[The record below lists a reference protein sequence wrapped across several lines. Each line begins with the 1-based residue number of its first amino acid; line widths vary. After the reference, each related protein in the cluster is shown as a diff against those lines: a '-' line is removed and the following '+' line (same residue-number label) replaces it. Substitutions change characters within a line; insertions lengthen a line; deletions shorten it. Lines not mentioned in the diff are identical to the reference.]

1 MSGALSFGQERLWFL
16 DQLDPGDAS
25 YNIPLVL
32 RLTGDLD
39 AAALHAALHGVVER
53 HETLRTRF
61 PAVDGRPHATA
72 GPAPVLREVACTA
85 AELDALLAERSNAPF
100 DLAEGPLLR
109 ATLLR
114 VTDRPGEHVL
124 SLVVHHIVADG
135 WSLNVLRDELAGR
148 YAGTFDAPPLP
159 TTYAAFARAQ
169 RDAGAEQDTTFWRE
183 QLTGAAPLELQ
194 PDLRRSAARTSDGA
208 FHTRRVAGVAALDAF
223 AREQRVSPFMVL
235 LAVYQVLLQRHT
247 GQDDISVGVPVAG
260 RNDPDLEPL
269 VGYFSNTLVLRGDLG
284 ADITFRELLR
294 ATRRT
299 ALGAFSHQDLPFE
312 RLLDELHVARDLS
325 RNPLFQTLL
334 TVHSQDG
341 DRHGVPRPFG
351 PLTAVEID
359 GGHSQTKVDVMLDVW
374 RSGEDLLTVFGYRRD
389 LFRPGTIAALAE
401 RFELLL
407 RAAIAAP
414 DTRLR
419 DLPVLTE
426 ADRAF
431 VVRAART
438 TTAPPTG
445 TVLDELA
452 ARVATHPDTAA
463 LDTTTYDELWQA
475 SGRLAGALLAAL
487 PDGAPRI
494 VGVCLPRGPHAV
506 VAMLAAWRAGAAYLP
521 LDPAYPA
528 ARLAFMVA
536 DSGAAVV
543 VTDDRHPFD
552 GVRTLP
558 VTATGTGQPV
568 RPDPEDTAYVIYTS
582 GSTGTPKGVL
592 VPHRALAARAA
603 WMRDGYGITA
613 ADTVAQF
620 AALSFDTHA
629 EELWPALTAGGTVV
643 FADADLPQF
652 LTTPAGA
659 AVTVLDLPTPY
670 WHRLVD
676 DLGGVPWPAGLRL
689 VILGADQVEAAAVA
703 AWRAAFGDRVRL
715 VNSYG
720 PTETTI
726 IATVA
731 DLTGADPDGDPG
743 DRPPIGRPL
752 WDTTVAV
759 TDRHGRP
766 VPPGVPGE
774 LRIGG
779 AGVAHGY
786 LGRPGR
792 TAEAFEPDPDG
803 PPGARRYRTGDRVR
817 WRPDGQL
824 EFLGRLDEQ
833 VKVRGYRIEPGEVT
847 AALLALPGVGQAAV
861 VARADAL
868 IGYVVPA
875 APEAGRDTA
884 AVDPAG
890 LRQALAATLPAH
902 LVPNAIV
909 TLDAL
914 PLTVNGKLDRAALPD
929 PEVRSATGY
938 LAPRTDAEDLV
949 AGVWAEVLGV
959 EKVGALDD
967 FFDLGGHSLLATRMV
982 ARIRAAVDL
991 AVPIRTLFTHRTVAG
1006 FAAAVEALLIA
1017 EIEAMSEE
1025 TAQHMLTG
1033 DQL

>member
-1 MSGALSFGQERLWFL
+1 MSFGQERLWFL

-32 RLTGDLD
+32 RLTDEPGALGGLD
-39 AAALHAALHGVVER
+39 PAALRAALRGLVER
-53 HETLRTRF
+53 QETLRTRF
-61 PAVDGRPHATA
+61 PATDGRPYATA
-72 GPAPVLREVACTA
+72 GPAPALREVACA
-85 AELDALLAERSNAPF
+85 AAGLDALLAECSNAPF

-109 ATLLR
+109 ATLIR

-148 YAGTFDAPPLP
+148 YAGTFDGPPLP
-159 TTYAAFARAQ
+159 TTYAAFAQAQ

-194 PDLRRSAARTSDGA
+194 PDLRRPASKTSDGA
-208 FHTRRVAGVAALDAF
+208 FHTRRVTVAAALDAF
-223 AREQRVSPFMVL
+223 AREHRVSPFMVL
-235 LAVYQVLLQRHT
+235 LATYQVLLRWHT
-247 GQDDISVGVPVAG
+247 GQDDVSVGVPVAG
-260 RNDPDLEPL
+260 RTDPDLEPL
-269 VGYFSNTLVLRGDLG
+269 VGYFSNTLVLRGDLSG
-284 ADITFRELLR
+284 DGTFRDLLR

-312 RLLDELHVARDLS
+312 RLLDELHVERDLS

-341 DRHGVPRPFG
+341 DRHGGPRPFG

-359 GGHSQTKVDVMLDVW
+359 GGHARTKVDVMLDVW
-374 RSGEDLLTVFGYRRD
+374 RSGDDLLAVFGYRSD
-389 LFRPGTIAALAE
+389 LFRPATIAALAE
-401 RFELLL
+401 RFEVLL
-407 RAAIAAP
+407 RAALAAP
-414 DTRLR
+414 DTRVR
-419 DLPVLTE
+419 DLPALTD
-426 ADRAF
+426 ADQAF
-431 VVRAART
+431 LSTVSAGT
-438 TTAPPTG
+438 TTATPPLA
-445 TVLDELA
+445 VLEELA
-452 ARVATHPDTAA
+452 ARAAEHPDRAA
-463 LDTTTYDELWQA
+463 LSGMTYGALWAA
-475 SGRLAGALLAAL
+475 SGRLAGALLET
-487 PDGAPRI
+487 PDRPGI
-494 VGVCLPRGPHAV
+494 VGVCLPRGPDAV

-536 DSGAAVV
+536 DSGAGVV
-543 VTDDRHPFD
+543 VADRHTFD
-552 GVRTLP
+552 GVRTIP
-558 VTATGTGQPV
+558 VTATGAAAPV
-568 RPDPEDTAYVIYTS
+568 LPDAEDTAYVIYTS

-592 VPHRALAARAA
+592 VPHRALAARIA

-643 FADADLPQF
+643 FADADLPD
-652 LTTPAGA
+652 LLASPAGA

-676 DLGGVPWPAGLRL
+676 DLGGVRWPAGLRL

-731 DLTGADPDGDPG
+731 ELTGDTGDTA

-752 WDTTVAV
+752 WNTTVAV

-803 PPGARRYRTGDRVR
+803 PAGARRYRTGDRVR
-817 WRPDGQL
+817 WRPDGRL

-861 VARADAL
+861 LARGDAL
-868 IGYVVPA
+868 FGYVVPA
-875 APEAGRDTA
+875 GL
-884 AVDPAG
+884 DPAA
-890 LRQALAATLPAH
+890 LRQALAETLPAH
-902 LVPNAIV
+902 LVPTAIV
-909 TLDAL
+909 ALDAL

-929 PEVRSATGY
+929 PEVRSVAGWV
-938 LAPRTDAEDLV
+938 APRTDAEDLV

-991 AVPIRTLFTHRTVAG
+991 TVPIRTLFTHRTVAG

-1025 TAQHMLTG
+1025 TAQHMLTEE
-1033 DQL
+1033 QP

>member
-1 MSGALSFGQERLWFL
+1 MSFGQERLWFL

-25 YNIPLVL
+25 WNIPLVL

-39 AAALHAALHGVVER
+39 AGRLRAALAGLAER

-72 GPAPVLREVACTA
+72 GPAPVLDEVTST
-85 AELDALLAERSNAPF
+85 EEGLGALLAGRSNAPF

-109 ATLLR
+109 ATL
-114 VTDRPGEHVL
+114 VTVGDEHVL

-135 WSLNVLRDELAGR
+135 WSLNVLRDELARR
-148 YAGTFDAPPLP
+148 YAGTFDEPPLP
-159 TTYAAFARAQ
+159 TTYAAYAQAQ
-169 RDAGAEQDTTFWRE
+169 RNAGADRRHVRAEEDGDGGHGKREDTTFWRD

-194 PDLRRSAARTSDGA
+194 PDLRRPASKTSDGA
-208 FHTRRVAGVAALDAF
+208 FHTRRIALAAAVDGV
-223 AREQRVSPFMVL
+223 AREQRVSQFMVL
-235 LAVYQVLLQRHT
+235 LAAYQLLLQRHT

-260 RNDPDLEPL
+260 RDDPDLEPL
-269 VGYFSNTLVLRGDLG
+269 VGYFSNTLVLRADLSG
-284 ADITFRELLR
+284 GTFRELLK

-312 RLLDELHVARDLS
+312 RLLDELHVERDLS

-341 DRHGVPRPFG
+341 DRHGVPHAFG
-351 PLTAVEID
+351 PLTAVEVD
-359 GGHSQTKVDVMLDVW
+359 GGHSRTKVDVMLDVW
-374 RSGEDLLTVFGYRRD
+374 RSGDDLVCVFGYRSD
-389 LFRPGTIAALAE
+389 LFRPGTVEALAE
-401 RFELLL
+401 RFEVLL
-407 RAAIAAP
+407 RAALAAP
-414 DTRLR
+414 DTPLR
-419 DLPVLTE
+419 DLPVLTD
-426 ADRAF
+426 ADVALL
-431 VVRAART
+431 AAWN
-438 TTAPPTG
+438 TTAGPAAG
-445 TVLDELA
+445 TLDAAGSVFDELA
-452 ARVATHPDTAA
+452 ARVVAHPDRPA
-463 LDTTTYDELWQA
+463 LDDLTYGELWER
-475 SGRLAGALLAAL
+475 SGRLAGALLA
-487 PDGAPRI
+487 DAPRI
-494 VGVCLPRGPHAV
+494 VGVCLPRGPEAV

-528 ARLAFMVA
+528 PRLAFMVA
-536 DSGAAVV
+536 DSGAGVV
-543 VTDDRHPFD
+543 VTDGGHTFD
-552 GVRTLP
+552 GVRTVP
-558 VTATGTGQPV
+558 VTATGDATPV
-568 RPDPEDTAYVIYTS
+568 TPDAEDAAYVIYTS

-643 FADADLPQF
+643 FADADLPGF
-652 LTTPAGA
+652 LATPAGA

-676 DLGGVPWPAGLRL
+676 DLGGVRWPAGLRL
-689 VILGADQVEAAAVA
+689 VVLGADQVEAAAVA
-703 AWRAAFGDRVRL
+703 QWTAVFGDRVRL

-731 DLTGADPDGDPG
+731 DLTGDGSG
-743 DRPPIGRPL
+743 ERPPIGRPL
-752 WDTTVAV
+752 WSTTVAV

-792 TAEAFEPDPDG
+792 TAEAFEPDPGG
-803 PPGARRYRTGDRVR
+803 PAGARRYRSGDLVR

-861 VARADAL
+861 VARTDAL
-868 IGYVVPA
+868 IGYVVPRTLE
-875 APEAGRDTA
+875 PS
-884 AVDPAG
+884 V
-890 LRQALAATLPAH
+890 LKQALAGSLPAH
-902 LVPNAIV
+902 LVPTAIV
-909 TLDAL
+909 AIEAL
-914 PLTVNGKLDRAALPD
+914 PLTVNGKLDRSALPD
-929 PEVRSATGY
+929 PEVRSAAGY
-938 LAPRTDAEDLV
+938 VAPRTDAEDLV

-959 EKVGALDD
+959 EKVGAHDD
-967 FFDLGGHSLLATRMV
+967 FFELGGHSLLATRMV

-991 AVPIRTLFTHRTVAG
+991 TVPIRTLFTHRTVEG

-1017 EIEAMSEE
+1017 EIEAMDEE
-1025 TAQHMLTG
+1025 TAHHMLTG
-1033 DQL
+1033 DQ

>member
-32 RLTGDLD
+32 RLTGELD
-39 AAALHAALHGVVER
+39 AGALAAALRGLADR

-61 PAVDGRPHATA
+61 PATDGRPCATA
-72 GPAPVLREVACTA
+72 GPAPALDEVSCPA
-85 AELDALLAERSNAPF
+85 AGLDALLAERSNAPF

-109 ATLLR
+109 ATLIR
-114 VTDRPGEHVL
+114 VEDRPGEHVL

-135 WSLNVLRDELAGR
+135 WSLNVLRDELARR
-148 YAGTFDAPPLP
+148 YEGSFDDPPLP
-159 TTYAAFARAQ
+159 TTYTAFAQAQ

-194 PDLRRSAARTSDGA
+194 PDLRRPASKTSDGA
-208 FHTRRVAGVAALDAF
+208 FHTRRIAGAATLDVF
-223 AREQRVSPFMVL
+223 AREHRVSPFMVL
-235 LAVYQVLLQRHT
+235 LAAYQVLLQRHT

-269 VGYFSNTLVLRGDLG
+269 VGYFSNTLVLRADLG
-284 ADITFRELLR
+284 GDGTFRELLR

-312 RLLDELHVARDLS
+312 RLLDELHVERDLS

-341 DRHGVPRPFG
+341 DRHGVPRSFG

-359 GGHSQTKVDVMLDVW
+359 GGHAQTKVDVMLDVW
-374 RSGEDLLTVFGYRRD
+374 RSGDDLVAVFGYRRD

-401 RFELLL
+401 RFEVLL
-407 RAAIAAP
+407 RAALAAP
-414 DTRLR
+414 DTRVR

-426 ADRAF
+426 ADRSFLDVAG
-431 VVRAART
+431 T
-438 TTAPPTG
+438 TTAPPARA
-445 TVLDELA
+445 VLDELA
-452 ARVATHPDTAA
+452 ARVAQHPAKAA
-463 LDTTTYDELWQA
+463 LDGMTYGALWEA
-475 SGRLAGALLAAL
+475 SGRLAGALLEA
-487 PDGAPRI
+487 PDQPRV

-528 ARLAFMVA
+528 ARLDFMVA
-536 DSGAAVV
+536 DSGATVV
-543 VTDDRHPFD
+543 IADADRTFD
-552 GVRTLP
+552 GVRTIP
-558 VTATGTGQPV
+558 ATATGAAATV
-568 RPDPEDTAYVIYTS
+568 DPDPEDTAYVIYTS

-592 VPHRALAARAA
+592 VPHRALAARVA

-629 EELWPALTAGGTVV
+629 EELWPALAAGGTVV
-643 FADADLPQF
+643 FADADLPDF
-652 LTTPAGA
+652 LASAAGA

-676 DLGGVPWPAGLRL
+676 DLGGVRWPAGLRL
-689 VILGADQVEAAAVA
+689 VILGADQVEAAAVT
-703 AWRAAFGDRVRL
+703 AWRATFGDRVRL

-720 PTETTI
+720 PTETTV

-731 DLTGADPDGDPG
+731 DLTGDGDPG

-752 WDTTVAV
+752 WNTTVAV
-759 TDRHGRP
+759 TERHGRP

-792 TAEAFEPDPDG
+792 TADAFEPDPDG

-875 APEAGRDTA
+875 HL
-884 AVDPAG
+884 DPAA
-890 LRQALAATLPAH
+890 LRQALAGTLPAH

-914 PLTVNGKLDRAALPD
+914 PLTVNGKLDKAALPD
-929 PEVRSATGY
+929 PEVRSATGWV
-938 LAPRTDAEDLV
+938 APRTDAEDLV

-991 AVPIRTLFTHRTVAG
+991 TVPIRTLFTHRTVAG
-1006 FAAAVEALLIA
+1006 FAAAVEALLVA

-1025 TAQHMLTG
+1025 TAQHLLTG
-1033 DQL
+1033 DLS

>member
-32 RLTGDLD
+32 RLAGELD
-39 AAALHAALHGVVER
+39 PAGLRAALDGLAQR

-61 PAVDGRPHATA
+61 PAVDGRPFATA
-72 GPAPVLREVACTA
+72 GPAPVLDEVAC
-85 AELDALLAERSNAPF
+85 AEEDLAALLAERSNAPF

-109 ATLLR
+109 ATL
-114 VTDRPGEHVL
+114 VTVGDEHVL

-135 WSLNVLRDELAGR
+135 WSLNVLRDELARR
-148 YAGTFDAPPLP
+148 YAGTFDEPPLP
-159 TTYAAFARAQ
+159 TTYAAYARAQ
-169 RDAGAEQDTTFWRE
+169 RAAGAEQDTTFWRE
-183 QLTGAAPLELQ
+183 QLAGAAVLELQ
-194 PDLRRSAARTSDGA
+194 PDLRRPTSKTSDGA
-208 FHTRRVAGVAALDAF
+208 FHTRRVPGAAALDAF
-223 AREQRVSPFMVL
+223 AREQRVSSFMVL
-235 LAVYQVLLQRHT
+235 LAAYQLLLQRHT
-247 GQDDISVGVPVAG
+247 GQDDVSVGVPVAG

-269 VGYFSNTLVLRGDLG
+269 VGYFSNTLVMRADLSG
-284 ADITFRELLR
+284 GGTFRDLLK

-299 ALGAFSHQDLPFE
+299 ALGAFSHQDMPFE
-312 RLLDELHVARDLS
+312 RLLDELRVERDLS

-341 DRHGVPRPFG
+341 DRHGGPHPFG

-359 GGHSQTKVDVMLDVW
+359 GGHAQTKVDVMLDVW
-374 RSGEDLLTVFGYRRD
+374 RSGDELVCVFGYRSD
-389 LFRPGTIAALAE
+389 LFRPGTVAALAE
-401 RFELLL
+401 RFEVLL
-407 RAAIAAP
+407 RAAVAAP
-414 DTRLR
+414 DTPVR

-426 ADRAF
+426 ADEAF
-431 VVRAART
+431 LSSAVFAGTAG
-438 TTAPPTG
+438 APPTG
-445 TVLDELA
+445 TVLDGVASRA
-452 ARVATHPDTAA
+452 AGHPDKAA
-463 LDTTTYDELWQA
+463 LDGMTYAQLWDA
-475 SGRLAGALLAAL
+475 SGRLAGALREA
-487 PDGAPRI
+487 GAPGI
-494 VGVCLPRGPHAV
+494 VGVCLPRGPEAV

-521 LDPAYPA
+521 LDPSYPP

-536 DSGAAVV
+536 DSGAGVV
-543 VTDDRHPFD
+543 VTGGQHFD
-552 GVRTLP
+552 GVRTIP
-558 VTATGTGQPV
+558 VTATGAAAPV
-568 RPDPEDTAYVIYTS
+568 DPDPEDAAYVIYTS

-643 FADADLPQF
+643 FADADLPDF
-652 LTTPAGA
+652 LASPAGA
-659 AVTVLDLPTPY
+659 GVTVLDLPTPY

-703 AWRAAFGDRVRL
+703 RWTAAFGDRVRL

-726 IATVA
+726 IATAA
-731 DLTGADPDGDPG
+731 DLTGDRSGE
-743 DRPPIGRPL
+743 RPPIGRPL
-752 WDTTVAV
+752 WNTTLAV
-759 TDRHGRP
+759 TDRHGRR

-779 AGVAHGY
+779 AGLAHGY

-803 PPGARRYRTGDRVR
+803 PPGARRYRSGDRVR

-847 AALLALPGVGQAAV
+847 AALLALPDVGQAAV
-861 VARADAL
+861 IARTDAL
-868 IGYVVPA
+868 IGYVTPA
-875 APEAGRDTA
+875 SLDPS
-884 AVDPAG
+884 AV
-890 LRQALAATLPAH
+890 RQALAATLPAH
-902 LVPNAIV
+902 LVPTAV
-909 TLDAL
+909 VPLEAL
-914 PLTVNGKLDRAALPD
+914 PLTVNGKLDKAALPD
-929 PEVRSATGY
+929 PEVRSSAGY
-938 LAPRTDAEDLV
+938 VAPRTDAEDLV

-959 EKVGALDD
+959 EKVGAHDD

-982 ARIRAAVDL
+982 ARVRAAVDL
-991 AVPIRTLFTHRTVAG
+991 SVPIRTLFTHRTVAG
-1006 FAAAVEALLIA
+1006 FAQAVEALLIA
-1017 EIEAMSEE
+1017 EIEAMDEE
-1025 TAQHMLTG
+1025 TARHMLTG
-1033 DQL
+1033 EQL

>member
-1 MSGALSFGQERLWFL
+1 M

-32 RLTGDLD
+32 RLTGELD
-39 AAALHAALHGVVER
+39 AEALRAALQGLVER

-61 PAVDGRPHATA
+61 PAADGRPSATP
-72 GPAPVLREVACTA
+72 GPAPALRELSCTA
-85 AELDALLAERSNAPF
+85 SELDARLAECSNAPF

-109 ATLLR
+109 ATLVK

-135 WSLNVLRDELAGR
+135 WSLNVLRDELAAR
-148 YAGTFDAPPLP
+148 YAGTFDGPPLP
-159 TTYAAFARAQ
+159 TTYAAFAQAQ
-169 RDAGAEQDTTFWRE
+169 RDGGAEQDTTFWRE

-194 PDLRRSAARTSDGA
+194 PDLRRPAARTSDGA
-208 FHTRRVAGVAALDAF
+208 FHTRRITVAATLDAF

-235 LAVYQVLLQRHT
+235 LAAYQVLLQRHT
-247 GQDDISVGVPVAG
+247 GQDDVSVGVPVAG

-269 VGYFSNTLVLRGDLG
+269 VGYFSNTLVLRGDLRG
-284 ADITFRELLR
+284 DGTFRELLR

-312 RLLDELHVARDLS
+312 RLLDELHVERDLS

-359 GGHSQTKVDVMLDVW
+359 GGHTQTKVDVMLDVW
-374 RSGEDLLTVFGYRRD
+374 RSGDDLVAVFGYRRD
-389 LFRPGTIAALAE
+389 LFRPATIAALAE
-401 RFELLL
+401 RFEVLL
-407 RAAIAAP
+407 RAALAAP
-414 DTRLR
+414 DTRVR
-419 DLPVLTE
+419 DLPVLTG
-426 ADRAF
+426 ADRSF
-431 VVRAART
+431 LDVVGT
-438 TTAPPTG
+438 TTAPPARA
-445 TVLDELA
+445 VLDELA
-452 ARVATHPDTAA
+452 ARVAQHPAKAA
-463 LDTTTYDELWQA
+463 LDAMTYGALWEA
-475 SGRLAGALLAAL
+475 SGSLAGALLEAQD
-487 PDGAPRI
+487 PPRI

-536 DSGAAVV
+536 DSGATAVIAEEG
-543 VTDDRHPFD
+543 RAFD
-552 GVRTLP
+552 GVRTVP
-558 VTATGTGQPV
+558 VTATGTAAPMA
-568 RPDPEDTAYVIYTS
+568 PDAEDTAYVIYTS

-603 WMRDGYGITA
+603 WMRDGYGITG

-643 FADADLPQF
+643 FADADLPDF
-652 LTTPAGA
+652 LATPAGA

-676 DLGGVPWPAGLRL
+676 DLGGVRWPDGLRL
-689 VILGADQVEAAAVA
+689 VILGADQVEGAAVA
-703 AWRAAFGDRVRL
+703 AWRATFGDRVRL

-731 DLTGADPDGDPG
+731 DLTGDPGDAG

-752 WDTTVAV
+752 WNTTVAV

-774 LRIGG
+774 LRVGG

-792 TAEAFEPDPDG
+792 TAAAFEPDPDG

-861 VARADAL
+861 VARSDAL

-875 APEAGRDTA
+875 GL
-884 AVDPAG
+884 DPAA
-890 LRQALAATLPAH
+890 LRQALATTLPAH

-909 TLDAL
+909 ALDAL
-914 PLTVNGKLDRAALPD
+914 PLTVNGKLDKTALPD
-929 PEVRSATGY
+929 PEVRSATGWV
-938 LAPRTDAEDLV
+938 APRTDAEDLV

-959 EKVGALDD
+959 EKVGAFDD

-982 ARIRAAVDL
+982 ARIRAAVEL
-991 AVPIRTLFTHRTVAG
+991 TVPIRTLFTHRTVAG

-1025 TAQHMLTG
+1025 TAQHLLTG
-1033 DQL
+1033 DQS

>member
-1 MSGALSFGQERLWFL
+1 MLTVEASTRTLPMVTPTRGGLVSGALSFGQERLWFL

-32 RLTGDLD
+32 RLTGELD
-39 AAALHAALHGVVER
+39 PARLRAALQGLVDR

-72 GPAPVLREVACTA
+72 GPAPALDEISCA
-85 AELDALLAERSNAPF
+85 AAGLDALLAGRSNAPF

-109 ATLLR
+109 ATLIR
-114 VTDRPGEHVL
+114 VTDQPGEHVL

-148 YAGTFDAPPLP
+148 YAGTFDEPPLP
-159 TTYAAFARAQ
+159 TTYAAFAQAQ
-169 RDAGAEQDTTFWRE
+169 RDAGAEQDTTFWRG

-194 PDLRRSAARTSDGA
+194 PDLRRPAEKTSDGA
-208 FHTRRVAGVAALDAF
+208 FHTRRIPLAGALDAV

-235 LAVYQVLLQRHT
+235 LAGYQVLLQRHS

-269 VGYFSNTLVLRGDLG
+269 VGYFSNTLVMRADLG
-284 ADITFRELLR
+284 GAGTFRELLR

-299 ALGAFSHQDLPFE
+299 ALAAFTHQDLPFE
-312 RLLDELHVARDLS
+312 RLIDELRVERDLT

-359 GGHSQTKVDVMLDVW
+359 GGHAQTKVDVMLDVW
-374 RSGEDLLTVFGYRRD
+374 RSGDDLVAVFGYRRD

-401 RFELLL
+401 RFEVLL
-407 RAAIAAP
+407 RAALAAP
-414 DTRLR
+414 DTRVR
-419 DLPVLTE
+419 DLPVLTD
-426 ADRAF
+426 ADLAF
-431 VVRAART
+431 LDVVG
-438 TTAPPTG
+438 TTAAQPTG
-445 TVLDELA
+445 SVLDGLA
-452 ARVATHPDTAA
+452 ARVAAHPDRPA
-463 LDTTTYDELWQA
+463 LDDMTYAELWEA
-475 SGRLAGALLAAL
+475 SGRLAGALLE
-487 PDGAPRI
+487 DVPRI
-494 VGVCLPRGPHAV
+494 VGVCLPRGPQAV

-521 LDPAYPA
+521 LDPAYPP

-536 DSGAAVV
+536 DSGATVV
-543 VTDDRHPFD
+543 VGADQAFA
-552 GVRTLP
+552 GVRTVP
-558 VTATGTGQPV
+558 VTASGAGTPV

-592 VPHRALAARAA
+592 VPHRALAARAD

-643 FADADLPQF
+643 FADADLPDF
-652 LTTPAGA
+652 LATPTGA

-676 DLGGVPWPAGLRL
+676 DLGGVRWPAGLRL

-703 AWRAAFGDRVRL
+703 QWTAVFGDRVRL

-731 DLTGADPDGDPG
+731 DLTGTVADLTGTDLTGAE
-743 DRPPIGRPL
+743 RPPIGRPL
-752 WDTTVAV
+752 WNTTVAV

-803 PPGARRYRTGDRVR
+803 PPGARRYRTGDRVK

-833 VKVRGYRIEPGEVT
+833 VKVRGYRIEPGEIT

-861 VARADAL
+861 VARSDAL
-868 IGYVVPA
+868 IGYVTPA
-875 APEAGRDTA
+875 SVEPL
-884 AVDPAG
+884 AV
-890 LRQALAATLPAH
+890 RQTLAETLPAH

-909 TLDAL
+909 ALDAL
-914 PLTVNGKLDRAALPD
+914 PLTVNGKLDKAALPD
-929 PEVRSATGY
+929 PEVRSATGFV
-938 LAPRTDAEDLV
+938 APAPTPRTWSPGSGPRSSGWRRSARSTTSSTS
-949 AGVWAEVLGV
+949 A
-959 EKVGALDD
+959 
-967 FFDLGGHSLLATRMV
+967 ATRCSPP
-982 ARIRAAVDL
+982 AWWPASA
-991 AVPIRTLFTHRTVAG
+991 PPST
-1006 FAAAVEALLIA
+1006 
-1017 EIEAMSEE
+1017 
-1025 TAQHMLTG
+1025 
-1033 DQL
+1033 